1 MKTKFF
7 AVAAV
12 AALFAASCTEAQL
25 DNVAAAGQEVT
36 VSFVANAPEA
46 IATKAFSDGDTAKNL
61 QYAVYAENSQT
72 PIYEGTETFENL
84 KATVN
89 LTLVTGKT
97 YDLVFW
103 AQAEG
108 APYKFNS
115 MTQTVTVDYSNV
127 SANDETLDA
136 FYKTVAKYQVV
147 GANTETVQLRRP
159 FAQINV
165 GTSDE
170 AIAKA
175 NGVEVLESKMVV
187 KNVYTSLNLFDG
199 EVSNPQEVTFA
210 YAAIPSGDNDKITI
224 AGKEYGYMEMNYI
237 LVDSDK
243 ETTELSFYL
252 QTNEHVIDYV
262 LSNVPVQRNYRTN
275 IYGAL
280 LTNPTVWNVE
290 IKPAYE
296 EPAYGVEV
304 WTGELEEVTPETET
318 DENGEVVN
326 VYEVSSGA
334 ELAWIAGQL
343 NSGVDFAGATIRL
356 TDDIAL
362 GAAWEPINLWGPE
375 KKTVAVIDGAGHKIS
390 NLNVNGAGSLGFIGS
405 YASSSVLTI
414 KNLTFENPVVESSAS
429 FVGTVVGYTYGNIT
443 LDNVKV
449 TGAEISTS
457 AEKGIRLGG
466 LVGLYPA
473 DAVQPLVLNGC
484 VVENSTIKG
493 YHNLAGLVGSTMGS
507 DAKFTN
513 CQSNNNSFYP
523 GAANA
528 AAWQNFDANGYAE
541 GKAVKEGCTTE
552 GNKRVEEVAGNDEIG
567 NAIVSGASEIVLAE
581 GTYTVPASAQGK
593 EVTFVG
599 TGNPENTVIKC
610 SAGSKVLENSD
621 VAFENVTIETANGNY
636 QGFMHVEKAV
646 YKNCIIKSQYTLYG
660 PSEFIDCTFEVKGN
674 QYNIWTYGFEA
685 TFTNCTFN
693 CGGKAVLVYNERA
706 NTDDTVTFN
715 NCTFNDNGELD
726 VTKAAIE
733 AAANQATVKHTII
746 INKCTVNGFAVTG
759 QETTVHNGTDLGT
772 NVWGNKNLMTAEN
785 LKVVIDGTEVY

>member
-108 APYKFNS
+108 APYTFSSEN
-115 MTQTVTVDYSNV
+115 QTVTVDYSNV

-290 IKPAYE
+290 IVPTYE
-296 EPAYGVEV
+296 EPSYDEFLGNFVSNA
-304 WTGELEEVTPETET
+304 TELIAAVK
-318 DENGEVVN
+318 NG
-326 VYEVSSGA
+326 
-334 ELAWIAGQL
+334 
-343 NSGVDFAGATIRL
+343 
-356 TDDIAL
+356 
-362 GAAWEPINLWGPE
+362 
-375 KKTVAVIDGAGHKIS
+375 
-390 NLNVNGAGSLGFIGS
+390 
-405 YASSSVLTI
+405 
-414 KNLTFENPVVESSAS
+414 
-429 FVGTVVGYTYGNIT
+429 GNIT
-443 LDNVKV
+443 L
-449 TGAEISTS
+449 AEDITI
-457 AEKGIRLGG
+457 AEP
-466 LVGLYPA
+466 LVIEK
-473 DAVQPLVLNGC
+473 DAVLDLNGKTISNETDLFSESETVKNWSLISVQAGTLTISGNGTLQAKANDC
-484 VVENSTIKG
+484 YAVDVRNGATVTIENG
-493 YHNLAGLVGSTMGS
+493 
-507 DAKFTN
+507 
-513 CQSNNNSFYP
+513 
-523 GAANA
+523 
-528 AAWQNFDANGYAE
+528 
-541 GKAVKEGCTTE
+541 
-552 GNKRVEEVAGNDEIG
+552 
-567 NAIVSGASEIVLAE
+567 
-581 GTYTVPASAQGK
+581 
-593 EVTFVG
+593 TFVG
-599 TGNPENTVIKC
+599 NWSAVYVREGNANIKGGTYSIQQTSNVAGKPYEYVLNIYDPALETSSITVTGGTFHKFNPAENAAEGEGTNFVAEGYKSVEVSEGVYSVVLPGAIAAKVATVEELKAMLTV
-610 SAGSKVLENSD
+610 STDSGAGDNTIELASDIILADGENWTPVS
-621 VAFENVTIETANGNY
+621 VQGYTGAGIVTINGNGFAIKNLNAPLFAGGFAGTSGIVINDLTIADSKIVSSNT
-636 QGFMHVEKAV
+636 QGSGAFIECVDSMEEIKLV
-646 YKNCIIKSQYTLYG
+646 NCHLVNSTLYG
-660 PSEFIDCTFEVKGN
+660 SRTGAFLGWVAGYSGAGAVQTDVLIEKCSVVDCTITGEGTVGGIVGHAGGN
-674 QYNIWTYGFEA
+674 PN
-685 TFTNCTFN
+685 TFTTVQDC
-693 CGGKAVLVYNERA
+693 
-706 NTDDTVTFN
+706 TVTGCTLTSNDDSYRVGVAVGTANVGVVTIQRITESGNTLLQN
-715 NCTFNDNGELD
+715 NNGTEIVRPEGQSNLYGRF
-726 VTKAAIE
+726 VPAGTGKL
-733 AAANQATVKHTII
+733 
-746 INKCTVNGFAVTG
+746 TVNGV
-759 QETTVHNGTDLGT
+759 EIV
-772 NVWGNKNLMTAEN
+772 K
-785 LKVVIDGTEVY
+785 